1 MKLQAQNSLAKIY
14 SIKDSLF
21 HRYSSLFFY
30 ICITCMTSYALAQN
44 TKVEVQNEETPD
56 SYIES
61 FLGDQQTPLVLL
73 KKEILSSED
82 VLSCSDIQNTNLQ
95 DMMRQALK
103 QPTENAM
110 LHQQI
115 SVKPTEDLLLGIPLT
130 ALDKFLNI
138 IGIVTDFPDQKQ
150 PVYQTPIYQN
160 IFRKY
165 HLANIVQRVQ
175 AELINSN
182 DGNCFL
188 GLAICLYQDNCIT
201 DNEGQPIYY
210 TQFPILGISQKHV
223 IIDPA
228 SMASPLKDKITDMRS
243 RYNEAMPEIKN
254 PRSSI
259 VGFSQSTLAFDIIST
274 LDTPNLS
281 PLPKMTTRWFI
292 KFGLDR
298 SEENFVT
305 RSPTEGVEY
314 LTIHSFLHNTR
325 LIRLRNI
332 SKDNPAHFYIKN
344 VPEQY
349 QEPFQQAFDYWNAIF
364 ISLMGYPAFTYQ
376 FIQGDYHNGEEI
388 LLGDIRYNV
397 LEWDLTYRHVYNGY
411 SFNSFDLN
419 TGEIWSNSIQ
429 IQGPRLI
436 EEFSRWFR
444 YSQIIRSNEV
454 IREPPLTAPFYE
466 STYGLVYQVFIDG
479 FPPHQQPLM
488 LAPEN
493 ETFDSYMPEFLRS
506 IAAHEIGHALGLDHE
521 YRSNTSAQN
530 GYVGHSEMDYLSPY
544 SANQPI
550 SGTYDKKA
558 IAYGYLGR
566 LPDKTGISCSDSD
579 LIGYY
584 FNDNNK
590 SPECSQTDD
599 TNFPLENFA
608 VRLGQTRDLLISRK
622 DDQSFPYLIWNQ
634 LVANYVS
641 DLIFGLISYY
651 FSAETHYDQ
660 LQTVLIE
667 GRKPENPQ
675 EVKDLV
681 MKHLES
687 VICDPGL
694 QNTLR
699 ANGLDLSDPFDNTL
713 HQNVLNFLRV
723 IYQIVFKTTDL
734 TTVGCPQQAS

>member
-1 MKLQAQNSLAKIY
+1 MMKLQAQNSSAKTY
-14 SIKDSLF
+14 SIKYSLF
-21 HRYSSLFFY
+21 HRYSNLFFY

-44 TKVEVQNEETPD
+44 TKVEVQNEEVPD
-56 SYIES
+56 SYIET

-82 VLSCSDIQNTNLQ
+82 VLSCSDIQNINLQ
-95 DMMRQALK
+95 DMMQQASK
-103 QPTENAM
+103 QPAENVT
-110 LHQQI
+110 LHQQT
-115 SVKPTEDLLLGIPLT
+115 SANSTESLLLGIPLT
-130 ALDKFLNI
+130 ALDKWLNI
-138 IGIVTDFPDQKQ
+138 IGVVTDFPDQKQ
-150 PVYQTPIYQN
+150 SVYQTPIYQN
-160 IFRKY
+160 IFRRY

-188 GLAICLYQDNCIT
+188 GLVICLYQDNCIT
-201 DNEGQPIYY
+201 DNEGQPIHY
-210 TQFPILGISQKHV
+210 TQFPILGISQKHQVV

-228 SMASPLKDKITDMRS
+228 SMANPLKDKITEMKP
-243 RYNEAMPEIKN
+243 RYNDAMPEIKN

-274 LDTPNLS
+274 LDIPNLS
-281 PLPKMTTRWFI
+281 PLPKITTRWFI
-292 KFGLDR
+292 KFGLDK
-298 SEENFVT
+298 SKENFVT
-305 RSPTEGVEY
+305 RAPTEGVEY
-314 LTIHSFLHNTR
+314 LTIYSSLHNTHF
-325 LIRLRNI
+325 IRLRNI

-376 FIQGDYHNGEEI
+376 FIQGDYHNEEEI
-388 LLGDIRYNV
+388 IVGDIRYNV
-397 LEWDLTYRHVYNGY
+397 LEWDLTYRHKYNGY

-419 TGEIWSNSIQ
+419 TGEIWSTGIQ

-436 EEFSRWFR
+436 EEYSRWFR

-466 STYGLVYQVFIDG
+466 STYGLIYQVFIDG

-493 ETFDSYMPEFLRS
+493 ETFDNYMPGLLKS

-521 YRSNTSAQN
+521 YRSSTLAQN
-530 GYVGHSEMDYLSPY
+530 GYVGHSEMDYSTPY
-544 SANQPI
+544 TANQPI
-550 SGTYDKKA
+550 SGTYDEKA
-558 IAYGYLGR
+558 IAYGYLSR
-566 LPDKTGISCSDSD
+566 LPDQTDISCSDDD

-590 SPECSQTDD
+590 SPECSLADE

-608 VRLGQTRDLLISRK
+608 VRLRQTRDLLTNRK
-622 DDQSFPYLIWNQ
+622 DNQSFPYLIWNQ
-634 LVANYVS
+634 LVINYVS
-641 DLIFGLISYY
+641 DLTFGLISYY

-681 MKHLES
+681 MEHLQS
-687 VICDPGL
+687 VICDPGFH
-694 QNTLR
+694 NIIR
-699 ANGLDLSDPFDNTL
+699 ANDLDLSDLFDNTL
-713 HQNVLNFLRV
+713 HQNALSFLRT
-723 IYQIVFKTTDL
+723 IYEIVF
-734 TTVGCPQQAS
+734 